1 MEMESMENYKILGVD
16 ENASMEEIKRAYEN
30 KVKEYREN
38 IKDEKRATAFI
49 KVFDKAYEEIK
60 LERENNQYQQTM
72 IMDRKEVDL
81 RQNSK
86 SLDSDE
92 YEEES
97 TATKRK
103 KKSSSRNVKSKN
115 QNNKNKSKNNDK
127 SKEEKRSNSRKEGS
141 KKKKESSS
149 TSELIKLPLKIVILP
164 IVALLSLVIF
174 LCKIVSLISWIA
186 SKVVMIA
193 AIAASAIHG
202 YQIYIGHAI
211 QYKIFIISGI
221 AFIVALFLPIVLKTL
236 ISILESINNGLKK
249 LI

>member
-1 MEMESMENYKILGVD
+1 MENYKILGVD
-16 ENASMEEIKRAYEN
+16 ESASMEEVRRAYEN
-30 KVKEYREN
+30 KVKEYSEN
-38 IKDEKRATAFI
+38 IKDEKRAKAFI

-60 LERENNQYQQTM
+60 LERSRNQYQQTM
-72 IMDRKEVDL
+72 IMNSKEVDS

-86 SLDSDE
+86 NLDRDNNEE

-202 YQIYIGHAI
+202 YQIYIGHAA

>member
-1 MEMESMENYKILGVD
+1 MEKYKILGVD
-16 ENASMEEIKRAYEN
+16 ENASMEEVKRAYRN

-38 IKDEKRATAFI
+38 IKDEKRATTFI
-49 KVFDKAYEEIK
+49 KVFDRAYEEIK
-60 LERENNQYQQTM
+60 LEREKNQYQQTM
-72 IMDRKEVDL
+72 IIDSKEIYS
-81 RQNSK
+81 RQN
-86 SLDSDE
+86 LDSDNRYE
-92 YEEES
+92 DEEES

-103 KKSSSRNVKSKN
+103 KKSSSRNVKSKKH
-115 QNNKNKSKNNDK
+115 NNKNKAKNNDK
-127 SKEEKRSNSRKEGS
+127 SKDEKRNNSRKEES

-202 YQIYIGHAI
+202 YQIYIGHAT

-221 AFIVALFLPIVLKTL
+221 AFIVALFLPIVINTL

-249 LI
+249 FI